1 MKSIRFKVIMWFFAT
16 ISIAFLSIGFFIYNL
31 QINSSYKTFD
41 DYLISN
47 ANRAVDYFKG
57 LPSVSISAQTFMN
70 NVGISDISYYI
81 FDSHDSLIFFF
92 APDQEKNV
100 SFINDAFKRYLS
112 TGQTLFTIENSTGY
126 GENIQQPNPQRIF
139 ILPFQ
144 KNGENYYLIASRQM
158 EEFAATNYAISY
170 WLLIGLALAF
180 LIIISGGFLI
190 INKAFRPIEDMSF
203 QVRRIKAEN
212 LSERINVKKSG
223 KEIEILEN
231 AINST
236 LERIEESVK
245 TIERFSS
252 IAAHEL
258 RTPLSVIKSDAQI
271 AMTKDSIEDVKIS
284 LKNIAEKSD
293 EMSKLIDTLLIMARI
308 KNVPS
313 TFEFLNMGEV
323 AFEAVQDLIKRYPNR
338 IEFSVIGESYLSGDE
353 NLLKEMVSNVVENSC
368 KYTNGK
374 VKIEVGNDYIAISD
388 EGPGMDEETKSH
400 LFEEFFRKRTD
411 IPGFGL
417 GLSVVKRIAD
427 LHSIDINVYSS
438 LNGTKTIFTMKTKSS
453 SK

>member
-1 MKSIRFKVIMWFFAT
+1 MRSIRFKVIMWFFAT
-16 ISIAFLSIGFFIYNL
+16 ISIAFLSIGFFIYNF

-47 ANRAVDYFKG
+47 ANRAANYFKG
-57 LPSVSISAQTFMN
+57 LPNVSISAQTFIN

-81 FDSHDSLIFFF
+81 FDSKERLIFSF
-92 APDQEKNV
+92 ATDQEKNV
-100 SFINDAFKRYLS
+100 NFINDAFKRYLS
-112 TGQTLFTIENSTGY
+112 TGKKLFTLENSVGY
-126 GENIQQPNPQRIF
+126 GENIQQLNPQRI
-139 ILPFQ
+139 LVVPFQ
-144 KNGENYYLIASRQM
+144 KNGERYYLLASRQM
-158 EEFAATNYAISY
+158 EEFRATNLAISY
-170 WLLIGLALAF
+170 WLLIGLTLAF
-180 LIIISGGFLI
+180 LFIMSGGLLI

-203 QVRRIKAEN
+203 QVGKIKAEN

-231 AINST
+231 SINST
-236 LERIEESVK
+236 LERIEESIK

-284 LKNIAEKSD
+284 LKKIAKKSD
-293 EMSKLIDTLLIMARI
+293 DMSKLIDSLLIMAKI

-313 TFEFLNMGEV
+313 TFDTLNMGEV
-323 AFEAVQDLIKRYPNR
+323 AFESVQDSIKKYPNR
-338 IEFSVIGESYLSGDE
+338 IEISVVGEPYLDGDE
-353 NLLKEMVSNVVENSC
+353 NLLKEMISNVVENSC

-374 VKIEVGNDYIAISD
+374 VKIEVGSNYLFVLD
-388 EGPGMDEETKSH
+388 EGPGMDEEKKSH
-400 LFEEFFRKRTD
+400 LFEEFFRGRTD

-427 LHSIDINVYSS
+427 LHSIEINVDSS
-438 LNGTKTIFTMKTKSS
+438 LNGTKITFTWKILNK
-453 SK
+453 